1 MRVYT
6 DDGTRKL
13 ISYLK
18 LGLGVAVLFLVL
30 TQAVKLWNNDPAL
43 QELRNLLQ
51 TEQTAP

>member
-18 LGLGVAVLFLVL
+18 LGLGVVVLLVL
-30 TQAVKLWNNDPAL
+30 LSQAIKIWSNDPAI
-43 QELRNLLQ
+43 QELRNLLN
-51 TEQTAP
+51 TEQAE